1 MCSNYFKAPPKPP
14 GYYAVP
20 AAAAA
25 AANPASASAPVT
37 DNSAD
42 TRRGGI
48 FANIFAGM
56 LSGKARTG
64 SANLLGLVG
73 E

>member
-25 AANPASASAPVT
+25 ANPASASAPVT

-42 TRRGGI
+42 PRRGGI

-56 LSGKARTG
+56 LGGKARTG